1 MLPFLS
7 FFTVMDGVQGVC
19 SGILRGTGN
28 QKLGAYANLFAFYAL
43 GLPCAWLFCFK
54 LRWGVNGL
62 LMGISSGTVFQ
73 SSFLLFMIIFR
84 ESYIFS
90 QTIKSTAVIES
101 PVHLVECETPQFKD
115 HDSIQMIV
123 QHQKRTSLSSFITV
137 ERQQEAEQV

>member
-62 LMGISSGTVFQ
+62 LMGISFGTVFQ

-84 ESYIFS
+84 EGSIFS
-90 QTIKSTAVIES
+90 QTIKSIAVIES
-101 PVHLVECETPQFKD
+101 PLHLIGGEMPQFQD
-115 HDSIQMIV
+115 DGIEMIV
-123 QHQKRTSLSSFITV
+123 QQQKRISVSSVVTV
-137 ERQQEAEQV
+137 EQQEQV